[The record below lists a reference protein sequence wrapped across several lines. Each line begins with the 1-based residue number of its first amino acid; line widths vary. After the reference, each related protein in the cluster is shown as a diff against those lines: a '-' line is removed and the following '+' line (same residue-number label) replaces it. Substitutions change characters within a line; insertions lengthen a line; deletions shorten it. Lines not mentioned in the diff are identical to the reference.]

1 MEWDFIAMVTL
12 FAMIQL
18 IKFELY
24 RKSELNSFD
33 CTVLYAEMNNTLEN
47 VITSHVLRVS
57 NKVDQRGM
65 SRQQRGYWR
74 RALVGTQCWQQ

>member
-1 MEWDFIAMVTL
+1 MQRLLIQNSLFILLFIVFGITKTFWILKRGYLVGNVTFEEWDFIAVVTL

-33 CTVLYAEMNNTLEN
+33 CTV
-47 VITSHVLRVS
+47 
-57 NKVDQRGM
+57 
-65 SRQQRGYWR
+65 
-74 RALVGTQCWQQ
+74 C